1 MDVSVTS
8 EEHWS
13 AVYERRPTEEL
24 GWYESDPST
33 LGLVIAHSTPDDSV
47 IDVGGG
53 DSRLVDAL
61 VNRGYGDMTVLDLS
75 EVALER
81 ARGRLGGRGRTVE
94 WIHADVT
101 GFAPERTW
109 ALWHD
114 RAVFHFL
121 TTREQRDAYR
131 AVASRAIAPG
141 GRLVVAT
148 FSSEGPEQCAG
159 LAVCRYDVD
168 SLPAAFAPEFQ
179 LVTVGPLAAGRSG
192 EGDQRPY
199 IGAVLTPVSN

>member
-1 MDVSVTS
+1 MTS
-8 EEHWS
+8 EEHWN
-13 AVYERRPTEEL
+13 AVYGRRPTVEL
-24 GWYESDPST
+24 GWYEPDPST
-33 LGLVIAHSTPDDSV
+33 LGLVIAQSTPGDSV

-61 VNRGYGDMTVLDLS
+61 LDRGYGDVTVLDLS

-81 ARGRLGGRGRTVE
+81 ARGRLGARGQTVD

-109 ALWHD
+109 AMWHD

-121 TTREQRDAYR
+121 VTSEQRDAYR
-131 AVASRAIAPG
+131 AAALRVIAPG
-141 GRLVVAT
+141 GRLVVST

-159 LAVCRYDVD
+159 LPVCRYDVD
-168 SLPAAFAPEFQ
+168 SLPAALAPEFE
-179 LVTVGPLAAGRSG
+179 LVTVGPLAAGPSA